1 MTESTAATL
10 SVRNPRTGQPDYELP
25 VHDAAQVAAVAL
37 GLRQAQPAWVA
48 GGLQARLDA
57 IAVFAEAMGAEREA
71 LVTAL
76 TADTGR
82 RRESVMEV
90 DAMVATLR
98 RWLNDAP
105 ALLADSPARHSQ
117 VSHILIE
124 ERKRPYPVAGVI
136 SPWNFPL
143 ILSLIDAVPALIAGC
158 AVLVKP
164 SEVTSRFVPVLE
176 RVVARVPG
184 LAAVLRFVTGAG
196 TTGEAVVRNSDVLCF
211 TGSVRTGRRVGELA
225 AQCFIPCHLEL
236 GGKDAA
242 IVCADA
248 DIDVAVRALTFGS
261 MVNAGQTCMSIERC
275 YVHRSIHD
283 KFAEAL
289 AASVGRLRHCH
300 PNLDDGEL
308 GPVIA
313 AIQAPVIQR
322 HLDDAYAKGA
332 RALTGGQL
340 LKLGGGDWL
349 EPTVLVGAHHGMAI
363 VSEETF
369 AAVLPVIPFDDEE
382 EAIRLA
388 NDSLYGL
395 SGCVFARDL
404 ARARRIAGRLNAGA
418 ISINDA
424 ALTGMVHDAP
434 KQSFGFSG
442 IGGSRMGKPSL
453 QRFYRMQALLI
464 NEGIPSPWWFAT
476 E

>member
-1 MTESTAATL
+1 MTQTAAATL

-25 VHDAAQVAAVAL
+25 VHDAAQVAAVA
-37 GLRQAQPAWVA
+37 GALREAQPAWQDA
-48 GGLQARLDA
+48 GLPGRLA
-57 IAVFAEAMGAEREA
+57 TIAAFAEAIQAGREA
-71 LVTAL
+71 LVAAL

-98 RWLNDAP
+98 RWINDAP
-105 ALLADSPARHSQ
+105 ALLADAPPRQSQ
-117 VSHILIE
+117 IPHIRIE

-176 RVVARVPG
+176 RIIATVPG
-184 LAAVLRFVTGAG
+184 LPAVLRFVTGAG
-196 TTGEAVVRNSDVLCF
+196 ATGEAVVRHSDVLCF

-248 DIDVAVRALTFGS
+248 DIEQAVRALTFGS

-283 KFAEAL
+283 EFAAAL
-289 AASVGRLRHCH
+289 AESVGRLRHCH
-300 PNLDDGEL
+300 PSLDDGEL
-308 GPVIA
+308 GPIIA
-313 AIQAPVIQR
+313 AIQAPIVQG
-322 HLDDAYAKGA
+322 HLEDAYAKGA
-332 RALTGGQL
+332 RALTGGRL

-349 EPTVLVGAHHGMAI
+349 EPTVLVDASHDMAI
-363 VSEETF
+363 VTEETF
-369 AAVLPVIPFDDEE
+369 AAVLPLMPFDDED

-388 NDSLYGL
+388 NDTAYGL
-395 SGCVFARDL
+395 SGCVFSRDVE
-404 ARARRIAGRLNAGA
+404 RAKHIAARLNAGA

-442 IGGSRMGKPSL
+442 LGGSRMGKPSL
-453 QRFYRMQALLI
+453 QRFYRMQALLVS
-464 NEGIPSPWWFAT
+464 NGEPSPWWFGR
-476 E
+476 

>member
-1 MTESTAATL
+1 MTETTTTL
-10 SVRNPRTGQPDYELP
+10 PIRNPRTGEIDHDLP
-25 VHDAAQVAAVAL
+25 VFSPEQVAAVAA
-37 GLRQAQPAWVA
+37 GLRQAQPGWHSA
-48 GGLQARLDA
+48 GVTARLDA
-57 IAVFAEAMGAEREA
+57 VAAFADAMLSEKEA
-71 LVTAL
+71 LVQAL

-90 DAMVATLR
+90 DGMIATLR

-105 ALLADSPARHSQ
+105 SMLADEAPRRSQ
-117 VSHILIE
+117 VPHVLIE

-176 RVVARVPG
+176 RVIARVPA
-184 LAAVLRFVTGAG
+184 LQPVLRFVTGAG
-196 TTGEAVVRNSDVLCF
+196 ATGEAVVRNSDVLCF

-225 AQCFIPCHLEL
+225 AQVFIPCHLEL

-242 IVCADA
+242 IVCEDA
-248 DIDVAVRALTFGS
+248 DIAQAVRALTFGS

-275 YVHRSIHD
+275 YVHRSIYER
-283 KFAEAL
+283 FCTAL
-289 AASVGRLRHCH
+289 AESVGRLGHCH
-300 PNLDDGEL
+300 PGLDDGEL
-308 GPVIA
+308 GPIIA
-313 AIQAPVIQR
+313 AIQAPIIAR
-322 HLDDAYAKGA
+322 HLEDAYAKGA
-332 RALTGGQL
+332 RALTGGKL

-349 EPTVLVGAHHGMAI
+349 EPTVLADVSHDMQI
-363 VSEETF
+363 VTEETF
-369 AAVLPVIPFDDEE
+369 AAVLPVMPFDTED

-388 NDSLYGL
+388 NDTIYGL
-395 SGCVFARDL
+395 SGCVFSADVE
-404 ARARRIAGRLNAGA
+404 RARHIAGRLNAGA

-434 KQSFGFSG
+434 KQSFGLSG
-442 IGGSRMGKPSL
+442 LGGSRMGKPSL
-453 QRFYRMQALLI
+453 QRFYRLQALLI
-464 NEGIPSPWWFAT
+464 NDGTPSPWWFAH
-476 E
+476 

>member
-1 MTESTAATL
+1 MTATTGASL
-10 SVRNPRTGQPDYELP
+10 NIRNPRTGQPDYELP
-25 VHDAAQVAAVAL
+25 VHDAAQVAAVAQA
-37 GLRQAQPAWVA
+37 LRRAQPAWAEA
-48 GGLQARLDA
+48 GLAHRLTA
-57 IAVFAEAMGAEREA
+57 IEAFAEALRAERDA
-71 LVTAL
+71 LVAAL

-82 RRESVMEV
+82 LRESPMEV
-90 DAMVATLR
+90 DGMAATLR

-105 ALLADSPARHSQ
+105 ALMADAPQRRSQ
-117 VSHILIE
+117 VPHILIE

-143 ILSLIDAVPALIAGC
+143 ILSLIDAIPALIAGC

-176 RVVARVPG
+176 RAIARVPG
-184 LAAVLRFVTGAG
+184 LPAVLRFVTGAG
-196 TTGEAVVRNSDVLCF
+196 ATGEAVVRNSDVLCF

-225 AQCFIPCHLEL
+225 AQLFIPCHLEL

-248 DIDVAVRALTFGS
+248 DIEHAVRALTFGS
-261 MVNAGQTCMSIERC
+261 MGNAGQTCMSIERC

-283 KFAEAL
+283 RFAAAL
-289 AASVGRLRHCH
+289 AESVGRLRHCH
-300 PNLDDGEL
+300 PGLADGEI

-313 AIQAPVIQR
+313 AIQAPIIQR
-322 HLDDAYAKGA
+322 HLEDAYAKGA
-332 RALTGGQL
+332 RALTGGRM

-349 EPTVLVGAHHGMAI
+349 EPTVLVDASHDMAI
-363 VSEETF
+363 VTEETF
-369 AAVLPVIPFDDEE
+369 AAVLPLMSFDDED
-382 EAIRLA
+382 EAVRLA

-395 SGCVFARDL
+395 SGCVFSRDVE
-404 ARARRIAGRLNAGA
+404 RARHIAGRLNAGA
-418 ISINDA
+418 VSINDA
-424 ALTGMVHDAP
+424 ALTSMVHDAP

-442 IGGSRMGKPSL
+442 LGGSRMGKPSL

-464 NEGIPSPWWFAT
+464 NEGVASPWWFDR
-476 E
+476 

>member
-1 MTESTAATL
+1 MTPTAAATL
-10 SVRNPRTGQPDYELP
+10 SVRNPRTGQIDHELP
-25 VHDAAQVAAVAL
+25 VHDAAQVAAIAHS
-37 GLRQAQPAWVA
+37 LRQAQSAWQDR
-48 GGLQARLDA
+48 GLQPRLEA
-57 IAVFAEAMGAEREA
+57 IASFAVAMAAAREE
-71 LVTAL
+71 LVQAL

-105 ALLADSPARHSQ
+105 ALLADAPPRQSQ
-117 VSHILIE
+117 VSHIRIE

-143 ILSLIDAVPALIAGC
+143 ILSLIDAVPALLAGC

-176 RVVARVPG
+176 RVIARVPG
-184 LAAVLRFVTGAG
+184 LAAVLKFVTGAG
-196 TTGEAVVRNSDVLCF
+196 ATGEAVVRNSDVLCF

-225 AQCFIPCHLEL
+225 AQLFIPCHLEL

-283 KFAEAL
+283 RFAAAL
-289 AASVGRLRHCH
+289 AESVGRLRHCH
-300 PNLDDGEL
+300 PELDDGEL
-308 GPVIA
+308 GPIIA
-313 AIQAPVIQR
+313 AIQAPIVQR
-322 HLDDAYAKGA
+322 HLEDAYAKGA
-332 RALTGGQL
+332 RALTGGRL

-349 EPTVLVGAHHGMAI
+349 EPTVLVDANHGMDI
-363 VSEETF
+363 VTEETF
-369 AAVLPVIPFDDEE
+369 AAVLPVMAFDNED

-388 NDSLYGL
+388 NDTMYGL
-395 SGCVFARDL
+395 SGCVFSRDL
-404 ARARRIAGRLNAGA
+404 SRARAIAGRLNAGA

-424 ALTGMVHDAP
+424 GLTGMVHDAP

-442 IGGSRMGKPSL
+442 LGGSRMGKASL
-453 QRFYRMQALLI
+453 QRFYRMQAFLI
-464 NEGIPSPWWFAT
+464 NEQSSSPWWF
-476 E
+476 EP

>member
-1 MTESTAATL
+1 MTDTAAATL

-25 VHDAAQVAAVAL
+25 VHDAAQVAAVARA
-37 GLRQAQPAWVA
+37 LREAQPAWQD
-48 GGLQARLDA
+48 GGLPARLAA
-57 IAVFAEAMGAEREA
+57 IAAFAEAILAGREA
-71 LVTAL
+71 LVAAL

-90 DAMVATLR
+90 DAMAATLR
-98 RWLNDAP
+98 RWINDAP
-105 ALLADSPARHSQ
+105 ALLADAPPRRSQ
-117 VSHILIE
+117 IPHIRIE

-176 RVVARVPG
+176 RVIATVPG
-184 LAAVLRFVTGAG
+184 LPAVLRFVTGAG
-196 TTGEAVVRNSDVLCF
+196 ATGEAVVRNSDVLCF

-225 AQCFIPCHLEL
+225 AQVFIPCHLEL

-248 DIDVAVRALTFGS
+248 DIELAVRALTFGS

-283 KFAEAL
+283 KFAAAL

-300 PNLDDGEL
+300 PGLDDGEI
-308 GPVIA
+308 GPIIA
-313 AIQAPVIQR
+313 AIQAPIVQR
-322 HLDDAYAKGA
+322 HLEDAYARGA
-332 RALTGGQL
+332 RALTGGRL
-340 LKLGGGDWL
+340 LHHGGGDWL
-349 EPTVLVGAHHGMAI
+349 QPTVLVDATQDMAI
-363 VSEETF
+363 VREETF
-369 AAVLPVIPFDDEE
+369 AAVLPVMPFGDEE

-388 NDSLYGL
+388 NDTDYGL
-395 SGCVFARDL
+395 SGCVFSRDL
-404 ARARRIAGRLNAGA
+404 ERARRIAGRLNAGA

-442 IGGSRMGKPSL
+442 LGGSRMGKPSL

-464 NEGIPSPWWFAT
+464 NEGEPSPWWFDR
-476 E
+476 

>member
-1 MTESTAATL
+1 MTEITAATL
-10 SVRNPRTGQPDYELP
+10 SVRNPRTGQFDYELP
-25 VHDAAQVAAVAL
+25 VYDAAQVAAVAQA
-37 GLRQAQPAWVA
+37 LRQAQPAWQD
-48 GGLQARLDA
+48 GGLQPRLTA
-57 IAVFAEAMGAEREA
+57 IAAFGEAMMAEREA
-71 LVTAL
+71 LVVAL

-90 DAMVATLR
+90 DAMAATLR

-105 ALLADSPARHSQ
+105 ALLADAPPRHSQ
-117 VSHILIE
+117 VPHILIE

-176 RVVARVPG
+176 RVIARVPG
-184 LAAVLRFVTGAG
+184 LTDVLRFVTGAG
-196 TTGEAVVRNSDVLCF
+196 ATGEAVVRNCDVLCF

-225 AQCFIPCHLEL
+225 AQVFIPCHLEL

-248 DIDVAVRALTFGS
+248 DIDLAVRALTFGS

-283 KFAEAL
+283 KFAAAL
-289 AASVGRLRHCH
+289 AASVGKLKHCH
-300 PNLDDGEL
+300 PSLEDGEI
-308 GPVIA
+308 GPIIA
-313 AIQAPVIQR
+313 AIQAPIVQR
-322 HLDDAYAKGA
+322 HLEDAYAKGA
-332 RALTGGQL
+332 RALTGGQVVH
-340 LKLGGGDWL
+340 LGGGDWL
-349 EPTVLVGAHHGMAI
+349 EPTVLVEATQDMTI

-369 AAVLPVIPFDDEE
+369 AAVLPLLPFDDET

-388 NDSLYGL
+388 NDTVYGL
-395 SGCVFARDL
+395 SGCVFSRDVE
-404 ARARRIAGRLNAGA
+404 RAKGIAGRLNAGA

-424 ALTGMVHDAP
+424 ALTGMIHDAP
-434 KQSFGFSG
+434 KQSFGYSG
-442 IGGSRMGKPSL
+442 LGGSRMGKPSL
-453 QRFYRMQALLI
+453 QRFYRMQAFLI
-464 NEGIPSPWWFAT
+464 NKGQPSPWWFGC
-476 E
+476 